1 MAWGSSKKTTS
12 KSMPVSKSKVKKKKY
27 SLNDRYYYHSE
38 EKQVKSSDYSKGY
51 TQTIS
56 LGVPFNVSERSKE
69 FQRGSAAAE
78 RAKEKAYSQKF

>member
-1 MAWGSSKKTTS
+1 M
-12 KSMPVSKSKVKKKKY
+12 
-27 SLNDRYYYHSE
+27 
-38 EKQVKSSDYSKGY
+38 KSSDYSKGY